1 MLQTFINSKCLPFTN
16 IVTNGVFFQMNLKLA
31 GLGVIV
37 TFVATLLA
45 TLFVPMIASN
55 LLQMKT
61 TAPDVSTNS
70 TIDSM
75 VKIVYLFPLGII
87 IGGFV
92 GSFAVGVFGK

>member
-1 MLQTFINSKCLPFTN
+1 
-16 IVTNGVFFQMNLKLA
+16 
-31 GLGVIV
+31 
-37 TFVATLLA
+37 
-45 TLFVPMIASN
+45 
-55 LLQMKT
+55 MKT

>member
-1 MLQTFINSKCLPFTN
+1 
-16 IVTNGVFFQMNLKLA
+16 MNLRLA

-55 LLQMKT
+55 LIGMKT
-61 TAPDVSTNS
+61 TAPDLSTNS

-92 GSFAVGVFGK
+92 GSFAVGVFGN